1 MHFVMTSIVLPIF
14 TRATTSKNNTTI
26 NQQQSQGRGGRR
38 PSACCTGIGRQ
49 QQQLRTRPS
58 NIIARSCSFVRRR
71 HQCHRIIIFLVT
83 GDCDSHPAM
92 NTLVRVCGSQGWKW
106 TTVLQIEP
114 QYWREQQSQKITQ
127 QLISSRKNHATSPP
141 STTINVQSTTYHLP
155 QHRPHQT
162 HFWILQLL
170 KQITQQLT
178 WHRKS

>member
-1 MHFVMTSIVLPIF
+1 MFCVQTLSQRLEMHFVMTAIVLPIF
-14 TRATTSKNNTTI
+14 TRATISKNNTTI

-71 HQCHRIIIFLVT
+71 HQCHRIIIFLVA
-83 GDCDSHPAM
+83 GDCDCHPAM
-92 NTLVRVCGSQGWKW
+92 NTLNNKSSKQEVVCGLQGWKW

-114 QYWREQQSQKITQ
+114 QYWREQQSQNIMQ

-141 STTINVQSTTYHLP
+141 STTINV
-155 QHRPHQT
+155 
-162 HFWILQLL
+162 
-170 KQITQQLT
+170 
-178 WHRKS
+178 